1 MSFHDIKLVWLL
13 ILMKR
18 SLDGFEE
25 GLLEVGVGVL
35 KLLFDEFELGTVD
48 LTELKLSDHSIG

>member
-1 MSFHDIKLVWLL
+1 
-13 ILMKR
+13 MKR